1 MDDDSEP
8 LFKKGRGFYYTNT
21 DNGKILRE
29 LIPSVKDKIKKE
41 FYDVHHQL
49 LEKLTQEKLDYYK
62 NIYIIDC
69 HSFTD
74 EPFLTDDDKTKNRPD
89 ICLGVDEY
97 HTPQWLV
104 DQLISGFEYFDLSVK
119 INSPYSGTIVPLKYY
134 KLDSRVKS
142 VMIEVNRKLYMRNR
156 TYKEFKLQP
165 EYGDTI
171 GWFGQIDNGPF
182 KNYVEQ
188 YFIYATPYH
197 DYLQEIPIDVSWCDL
212 LNRDTGIVKSIEG
225 DGIYWYKINVRD
237 NFKSVEDLFEWYNN
251 FYLPETYDVIMT
263 KLIPEVRDDLEWKYF
278 GKKFKI

>member
-1 MDDDSEP
+1 MN
-8 LFKKGRGFYYTNT
+8 LRNT
-21 DNGKILRE
+21 
-29 LIPSVKDKIKKE
+29 IKKVLIQE
-41 FYDVHHQL
+41 SRA
-49 LEKLTQEKLDYYK
+49 LETINNYVEKHGLERTSEILGLSLTE
-62 NIYIIDC
+62 I
-69 HSFTD
+69 
-74 EPFLTDDDKTKNRPD
+74 
-89 ICLGVDEY
+89 
-97 HTPQWLV
+97 
-104 DQLISGFEYFDLSVK
+104 VK
-119 INSPYSGTIVPLKYY
+119 ITNHPIDN
-134 KLDSRVKS
+134 KLANLIIFENFKNGVLD
-142 VMIEVNRKLYMRNR
+142 R

-263 KLIPEVRDDLEWKYF
+263 KLIPEVRDDLEWRYF